1 MIRVEKLSKK
11 IKNNNILDDISFILK
26 SGDVLGV
33 VGPNG
38 TGKSTLITLLST
50 ITKPTDGSVTFYE
63 NGVEIKNNIKSKIG
77 YIPQQISLYEEL
89 SVKDN
94 LLLFGSSKQ
103 TKKSVLCQAKEIAG
117 VLNLLNNFNTK
128 VSKLS
133 GGNKRRVNIGIALM
147 NNPRFIFMDE
157 PVVGVDYTVKREIEQ
172 FINELKNRGK
182 IIIIASHL
190 IEFLKHTS
198 NKLLILENGKQQY
211 FGDFKNEI

>member
-1 MIRVEKLSKK
+1 MISVENLSKK
-11 IKNNNILDDISFILK
+11 IKNKNILDNINFILK
-26 SGDVLGV
+26 SGDVLGI

-50 ITKPTDGSVTFYE
+50 ISKPTTGSVTFYE
-63 NGVEIKNNIKSKIG
+63 DGITIKNNIKSKIG
-77 YIPQQISLYEEL
+77 YVPQQISLYEEL
-89 SVKDN
+89 SVKNN
-94 LLLFGSSKQ
+94 LMLFGPSKQ
-103 TKKSVLCQAKEIAG
+103 TEKSVLCQAKEIAS
-117 VLNLLNNFNTK
+117 VLNLSENFNTK
-128 VSKLS
+128 VIKLS

-172 FINELKNRGK
+172 FILELKDRGK

-190 IEFLKHTS
+190 IEFLEHTC
-198 NKLLILENGKQQY
+198 NKLLILKNGKQEY